1 MSTATPPTGKR
12 TIQRGIRGSSG
23 TRRQTRGGRIRPSH
37 RGARPRVLIAGAGV
51 AGLETL
57 LALRALAGDRIHVTL
72 LAPELKFV
80 NSSMSVAQPFTPRR
94 ARGIGSRT
102 LRSSW
107 VLAGFAGL
115 WTASSTLAGARSR
128 AMATG
133 LLTRCSFSLLGHA
146 RAGQWNSPDVLTFH
160 DGNDGPDYELLLRR
174 LDEGRVKRV
183 AFVQPA
189 GPSWPLPLYEL
200 ALMTAARCS
209 ARGLSGVELSLFTPE
224 EMPLGIFGNTASVA
238 VGGLLRDSGV
248 AVHTSSYAVPSAPGS
263 LDITPGERQVAI
275 DRVVTVPGLVGP
287 RLRGIPC
294 DPEGF
299 LQTDAHGRI
308 VGVDGVFAAGD
319 ATTFPIKQGG
329 LATQQAD
336 AVAEAI
342 AASVGVELDPQPFR
356 PILREVLLTG
366 GPARYLRADISGGAG
381 DDSTISQDAL
391 WWPPDKL
398 ASALSRSAP
407 LKPVRRRGADV
418 VPHDE
423 HVITV
428 EHGTL
433 ESRSPEASTVAIRLA
448 IS

>member
-1 MSTATPPTGKR
+1 
-12 TIQRGIRGSSG
+12 
-23 TRRQTRGGRIRPSH
+23 
-37 RGARPRVLIAGAGV
+37 VLVAGAGV

-57 LALRALAGDRIHVTL
+57 LALRALAGDRIDVTL

-80 NSSMSVAQPFTPRR
+80 NSSMSAAQPFTPRR
-94 ARGIGSRT
+94 ARGVRIQDIAIELGARWHRGT
-102 LRSSW
+102 LDRVEHARRRAVTRDDDRLAYEML
-107 VLAGFAGL
+107 VLAV
-115 WTASSTLAGARSR
+115 GARPGR
-128 AMATG
+128 A
-133 LLTRCSFSLLGHA
+133 
-146 RAGQWNSPDVLTFH
+146 WNSTDVLTFH
-160 DGNDGPDYELLLRR
+160 GGNDGPDYELLLHR

-183 AFVQPA
+183 AFVKPA

-209 ARGLSGVELSLFTPE
+209 AHGLSGVELNIFTPE
-224 EMPLGIFGNTASVA
+224 EMPLGIFGKTASVA
-238 VGGLLRDSGV
+238 VGRLLRDSGV
-248 AVHTSSYAVPSAPGS
+248 AVHTSSYAVPSAPGW
-263 LDITPGERQVAI
+263 LDITPGEHQVAI
-275 DRVVTVPGLVGP
+275 DRVVTVPSLVGP
-287 RLRGIPC
+287 RLRGMPC

-319 ATTFPIKQGG
+319 ATTFSIKQGG

-366 GPARYLRADISGGAG
+366 GPARYLRADISGAAG

-398 ASALSRSAP
+398 AARHLAPFLSSQLGDA
-407 LKPVRRRGADV
+407 GDV

-423 HVITV
+423 HAVP
-428 EHGTL
+428 GKATL
-433 ESRSPEASTVAIRLA
+433 ETLTRGEYRGHTAA

>member
-1 MSTATPPTGKR
+1 MSTATPPTSKR
-12 TIQRGIRGSSG
+12 TIQRGIRGSG
-23 TRRQTRGGRIRPSH
+23 ATRRQTRGGRTRPSH

-57 LALRALAGDRIHVTL
+57 LALRALAGDRIDVTL

-80 NSSMSVAQPFTPRR
+80 NSSMSVAQPFIPRR
-94 ARGIGSRT
+94 ARGVRIEDIAIELGARWLRGT
-102 LRSSW
+102 LDRVEHARRRGVTRDGDRLAYEML
-107 VLAGFAGL
+107 VLAV
-115 WTASSTLAGARSR
+115 GARPGR
-128 AMATG
+128 
-133 LLTRCSFSLLGHA
+133 
-146 RAGQWNSPDVLTFH
+146 QWNSPDVLTFH

-224 EMPLGIFGNTASVA
+224 EIPLGIFGNAASVA

-263 LDITPGERQVAI
+263 LDIPPGERQVAI

-342 AASVGVELDPQPFR
+342 AASAGVELDPQPFR

-366 GPARYLRADISGGAG
+366 GPARYLRADIGGAAG
-381 DDSTISQDAL
+381 EDSTISQHAL
-391 WWPPDKL
+391 WWPADKL
-398 ASALSRSAP
+398 ASRYLAP
-407 LKPVRRRGADV
+407 FLASQFGRDADV
-418 VPHDE
+418 MPLDGHA
-423 HVITV
+423 ITV
-428 EHGTL
+428 ERTL
-433 ESRSPEASTVAIRLA
+433 ERPPPREYRSQTLA
-448 IS
+448 NR

>member
-23 TRRQTRGGRIRPSH
+23 TGRQSRGRRIQPSH
-37 RGARPRVLIAGAGV
+37 GGPRPRVLVAGAGV

-80 NSSMSVAQPFTPRR
+80 NSSLSVAQPFTPRR
-94 ARGIGSRT
+94 ARGIRIEDIAIELGASWHRGT
-102 LRSSW
+102 LDRVEHARRRAVTRDGDRRAYEML
-107 VLAGFAGL
+107 VLAV
-115 WTASSTLAGARSR
+115 GARPGR
-128 AMATG
+128 A
-133 LLTRCSFSLLGHA
+133 
-146 RAGQWNSPDVLTFH
+146 WNSTDVLTFRG
-160 DGNDGPDYELLLRR
+160 GNDGPDYELLLRR

-183 AFVQPA
+183 GFVQPA

-200 ALMTAARCS
+200 ALMTAARSS
-209 ARGLSGVELSLFTPE
+209 ARGLSGVELNLFTPE
-224 EMPLGIFGNTASVA
+224 EMPLGIFGKTASVA
-238 VGGLLRDSGV
+238 VGRLLRDSGV
-248 AVHTSSYAVPSAPGS
+248 AVHTSRYVVPSAPGW
-263 LDITPGERQVAI
+263 LDITPGERQVAT
-275 DRVVTVPGLVGP
+275 DRVVTVPSLVGP
-287 RLRGIPC
+287 RLRGMPC
-294 DPEGF
+294 DPQGF

-319 ATTFPIKQGG
+319 ATTFPIKQGAP
-329 LATQQAD
+329 ATQQAD

-366 GPARYLRADISGGAG
+366 GTARYLRADISGGAG
-381 DDSTISQDAL
+381 DDSTISRDAL

-398 ASALSRSAP
+398 AARYLAP
-407 LKPVRRRGADV
+407 LLSSQLRDAGDV

-423 HVITV
+423 HVVLGTA
-428 EHGTL
+428 TL
-433 ESRSPEASTVAIRLA
+433 ETLTGGEYRGHTAA